1 MPRHATAPGTSYT
14 QLSKGLF
21 FKLLLDSSS
30 SPRRHAIEAPV
41 VTYASPYIKR
51 SLRYPIY
58 HRHRSTG
65 AVQQDGG
72 SAPANSAGTRVDSI
86 TTAARIILHQL
97 DAVVLL
103 DLGYDVL
110 CISSNIGHGHHGQAI
125 VTDEAVVDI
134 RGALAVG
141 IDQHIVVAAV
151 HQLPTGHV
159 GLHVVNVATPI
170 KARLVI
176 GCCTRNVW
184 NIIIFVPTASGKDR
198 HTHHSNE
205 CNCKNAK

>member
-41 VTYASPYIKR
+41 ITYASPYIKR

-72 SAPANSAGTRVDSI
+72 SAPAKSAGTGIDSI
-86 TTAARIILHQL
+86 TTAARIIFRQL

-103 DLGYDVL
+103 DLGDDVL
-110 CISSNIGHGHHGQAI
+110 RVSSDISHGHHGQA
-125 VTDEAVVDI
+125 VATDEAVVDI
-134 RGALAVG
+134 RRALAVG
-141 IDQHIVVAAV
+141 VHQNIVIAAFY
-151 HQLPTGHV
+151 QLPTGHI

-170 KARLVI
+170 KARLII
-176 GCCTRNVW
+176 GRCTRNVW
-184 NIIIFVPTASGKDR
+184 NIIFFVPTTRNKTDG
-198 HTHHSNE
+198 TYYGHHGQH
-205 CNCKNAK
+205 KNAK